1 MGISRKAPPVG
12 TITASPHGL
21 PIEEMRLDTLK
32 LAGPTVICENA
43 SGKRRSISL
52 ATLRILK
59 TAGRV
64 ARLIQR
70 RKDKAVTRVFLLAE
84 PNEIATRITA
94 QATVVKVLPNT
105 YTHRSSLMAGL

>member
-1 MGISRKAPPVG
+1 MVVNV
-12 TITASPHGL
+12 ASPHRL
-21 PIEEMRLDTLK
+21 PIEEMRLDILK

-43 SGKRRSISL
+43 SGKRRAISL

-59 TAGRV
+59 TAGAV

-70 RKDKAVTRVFLLAE
+70 KKDKAITRVFLLAE

-94 QATVVKVLPNT
+94 QSTVVKEFPNT

>member
-1 MGISRKAPPVG
+1 MVVNV
-12 TITASPHGL
+12 ASPHRL
-21 PIEEMRLDTLK
+21 PIEEMRLDILK

-43 SGKRRSISL
+43 SGKRRPISL

-59 TAGRV
+59 TAGAV

-70 RKDKAVTRVFLLAE
+70 KKDKAITRVFLLAE

-94 QATVVKVLPNT
+94 QATIVKVLPNT

>member
-1 MGISRKAPPVG
+1 VVVDV
-12 TITASPHGL
+12 ASPHGL
-21 PIEEMRLDTLK
+21 PIEEMRVDTWK

-43 SGKRRSISL
+43 SGKRREIDL
-52 ATLRILK
+52 RTLRILK

-94 QATVVKVLPNT
+94 QAEVVKVGASTWIHTRNLG
-105 YTHRSSLMAGL
+105 LMGEARG